1 MAGGYTGKYCIID
14 LSSKTTEVVEPAEA
28 FYRNFI
34 GGYGLGAAVIME
46 RQKAGVDPLS
56 SRAYLGFCSGLATGS
71 GALFSGRFMVVGK
84 SPLTGGW
91 GDANAGG
98 YLSREIKRS
107 GYDAVF
113 ITGAAQKPVWLRLD
127 GGNVEFKDAGS
138 LWGKDIIV
146 TEAAIREE
154 FGDQK
159 AQVAC
164 IGESGEKCSLIS
176 GIATDKGRIAARS
189 GLGAVMGS
197 KKLKAIA
204 FRGKHEIPVARPDEV
219 KEINRKFL
227 AEYKKSKL
235 PDRLT
240 VKFMRFIS
248 QMIARTGI
256 AVPAQASLVREIYR
270 KFGTPG
276 LTVYSAM
283 VGDMPIK
290 NWSGVGISDYSV
302 DSAARNSDE
311 SVIKYQKRKYACQSC
326 PLACGGI
333 IDIKKG
339 RYRGTEGH
347 KPEYET
353 LGSFGG
359 LLLHDDLDAI
369 IELNEMC
376 NRAGIDTISTGAAVA
391 FATECFENGIIDEGA
406 TNGLKLGWGKSEEII
421 KLTEMIIK
429 RQGLGDIL
437 ADGVKRAAAK
447 IGKGAEKF
455 AMHAGGQELPMHDS
469 RLDAGFAIA
478 YQCEPTPGRH
488 SISSFQYT
496 DLFSVAKMFPRAK
509 QMINKGQGK
518 ESKKIRGYT
527 AGSYYM
533 QLVNSAGMCFFG
545 AITSTLPLVAWLNA
559 VTGWDLTPDEYL
571 KTGERILNL
580 RKAFNIR
587 EGINPGDHKLS
598 ERALGKIPL
607 TKGPLKGVTLDMEW
621 LMKEFYDTVGWD
633 LNTGGPTAEK
643 MKELG
648 IAGLCDK
655 IINTKDP
662 ADLVN
667 PV

>member
-14 LSSKTTEVVEPAEA
+14 LGSKTTEVVEPDET
-28 FYRNFI
+28 FYQKFI

-56 SRAYLGFCSGLATGS
+56 SQAYLGFCSGLATGS

-113 ITGAAQKPVWLRLD
+113 ITGAAQKPVWIRLD
-127 GGNVEFKDAGS
+127 GENIEFKDAGA
-138 LWGKDIIV
+138 LWGKDIIE
-146 TEAAIREE
+146 TEAVIRGEL
-154 FGDQK
+154 GDQK
-159 AQVAC
+159 VQVAC

-204 FRGKHEIPVARPDEV
+204 FRGKHEIPVVRPDEV

-227 AEYKKSKL
+227 VEYKKSKL
-235 PDRLT
+235 LDRLT

-290 NWSGVGISDYSV
+290 NWTGVGITDYSV

-391 FATECFENGIIDEGA
+391 FATECFENGIIDEDVTG
-406 TNGLKLGWGKSEEII
+406 GLKLGWGKSEEII

-437 ADGVKRAAAK
+437 ADGVKLAAEK
-447 IGKGAEKF
+447 IGKGARKF

-509 QMINKGQGK
+509 RMINTGREK
-518 ESKKIRGYT
+518 ESKKIRGFT
-527 AGSYYM
+527 AGTYYM

-545 AITSTLPLVAWLNA
+545 AITSTLPLVDWLNA

-571 KTGERILNL
+571 KTGERILSL
-580 RKAFNIR
+580 RKAFNVR
-587 EGINPGDHKLS
+587 EGIKPEEHTLS
-598 ERALGKIPL
+598 ERALGKTPL
-607 TKGPLKGVTLDMEW
+607 TKGPLRGVTLDMGW

-648 IAGLCDK
+648 IEELCD
-655 IINTKDP
+655 
-662 ADLVN
+662 
-667 PV
+667 

>member
-14 LSSKTTEVVEPAEA
+14 LSSQTTEVVEPDDG
-28 FYRNFI
+28 FYRKFL

-46 RQKAGVDPLS
+46 RQAAGVDPLS
-56 SRAYLGFCSGLATGS
+56 PAAHLGFCTGLATGS

-98 YLSREIKRS
+98 YLSREIKRT

-113 ITGAAQKPVWLRLD
+113 VTGAAQTPVWLSLD
-127 GGNVEFKDAGS
+127 GEHIEFEDADT
-138 LWGKDIIV
+138 LWGKDIIE
-146 TEAAIREE
+146 TEAAIREKL
-154 FGDQK
+154 GDRK
-159 AQVAC
+159 VQVAC

-176 GIATDKGRIAARS
+176 GIATDKGRMAARS

-197 KKLKAIA
+197 KNLKAIA
-204 FRGKHEIPVARPDEV
+204 FRGKHEIPVARPEEV
-219 KEINRKFL
+219 KEINQKFL
-227 AEYKKSKL
+227 AKYKKSKL

-248 QMIARTGI
+248 QMVAKTGI
-256 AVPAQASLVREIYR
+256 SVPAQASLVREIYHQY
-270 KFGTPG
+270 GTPG
-276 LTVYSAM
+276 LTIYSAM

-290 NWSGVGISDYSV
+290 NWDGVGIDDYSV
-302 DSAARNSDE
+302 ESAAKNSDE
-311 SVIKYQKRKYACQSC
+311 NVIKYQKRKYACQGC

-333 IDIKKG
+333 IDIRKG
-339 RYRGTEGH
+339 RYRGTQGH

-376 NRAGIDTISTGAAVA
+376 NRAGIDTISTGAVVA
-391 FATECFENGIIDEGA
+391 FATECFEKGIIDRDA
-406 TNGLKLGWGKSEEII
+406 TGGLKLGWGKSEEIV

-429 RQGLGDIL
+429 REGIGDIL
-437 ADGVKRAAAK
+437 ADGVKRAAET
-447 IGKGAEKF
+447 IGNNAEQF

-469 RLDAGFAIA
+469 RLDPGFAIA

-496 DLFSVAKMFPRAK
+496 DLFSVAKLFPQAK
-509 QMINKGQGK
+509 RMIQQAADRESRKVKGYAAGTY
-518 ESKKIRGYT
+518 YT
-527 AGSYYM
+527 

-545 AITSTLPLVAWLNA
+545 AITSTLPLVDWLNA
-559 VTGWDLTPDEYL
+559 VTGWDLTPDEYF

-587 EGINPGDHKLS
+587 EGIKPADHELS
-598 ERALGKIPL
+598 DRALGKTPL
-607 TKGPLKGVTLDMEW
+607 TAGPLKGVRVDMGW
-621 LMKEFYDTVGWD
+621 LVKEFSETVGWD
-633 LNTGGPTAEK
+633 LNTGGPTVEK
-643 MKELG
+643 MRELG
-648 IAGLCDK
+648 IEEFG
-655 IINTKDP
+655 I
-662 ADLVN
+662 
-667 PV
+667 

>member
-1 MAGGYTGKYCIID
+1 MAGGYMGKYCIVN
-14 LSSKTTEVVEPAEA
+14 LSNGTTEVVEPDEA
-28 FYRNFI
+28 FYQKYLS
-34 GGYGLGAAVIME
+34 GYGLGAAVIME
-46 RQKAGVDPLS
+46 RQKPGVDPLAPQS
-56 SRAYLGFCSGLATGS
+56 YLGFCSGLITGS

-98 YLSREIKRS
+98 YLSREIKRT

-113 ITGAAQKPVWLRLD
+113 FTGAAEKPVWVSISD
-127 GGNVEFKDAGS
+127 ENIEIKDAGL
-138 LWGKDIIV
+138 LWGKDIID
-146 TEAAIREE
+146 TEAALKAEL
-154 FGDQK
+154 GDQK
-159 AQVAC
+159 VQVAC

-176 GIATDKGRIAARS
+176 GIATDSGRMAARS

-204 FRGKHEIPVARPDEV
+204 FRGTRDIPVARPEEV
-219 KEINRKFL
+219 KEINRNFMV
-227 AEYKKSKL
+227 EYKKSKL

-240 VKFMRFIS
+240 VKFMHFIS
-248 QMIARTGI
+248 QMIAKTGI

-270 KFGTPG
+270 KYGTPG

-290 NWSGVGISDYSV
+290 NWDGVGITDYTV
-302 DSAARNSDE
+302 ASAAKNSDE

-339 RYRGTEGH
+339 RYQGTKGH

-376 NRAGIDTISTGAAVA
+376 NRAGIDTISTGATVA
-391 FATECFENGIIDEGA
+391 FAIECFENGIIDESA
-406 TNGLKLGWGKSEEII
+406 TGGLNLGWGKSEEII
-421 KLTEMIIK
+421 KLSEMIIK
-429 RQGLGDIL
+429 REGIGDTL
-437 ADGVKRAAAK
+437 ADGVKRAAEK
-447 IGKGAEKF
+447 IGKGADKF
-455 AMHAGGQELPMHDS
+455 AMHAGGQELPMHDP
-469 RLDAGFAIA
+469 RLDPGFAIA

-488 SISSFQYT
+488 SISSYQYT
-496 DLFSVAKMFPRAK
+496 DLYGVARMFPKAK
-509 QMINKGQGK
+509 QLINQARGK

-527 AGSYYM
+527 AGTYYM

-559 VTGWDLTPDEYL
+559 VTGWDLSPDEYF
-571 KTGERILNL
+571 KTGERILAL
-580 RKAFNIR
+580 RKAFNVR
-587 EGINPGDHKLS
+587 EGIKPDDHKLS
-598 ERALGKIPL
+598 DRALGKTPL
-607 TKGPLKGVTLDMEW
+607 TKGPLKGVTVDMDG
-621 LMKEFYDTVGWD
+621 LMKEFFDTVGWD
-633 LNTGGPTAEK
+633 LVSGGPTPEK
-643 MKELG
+643 MKALG
-648 IAGLCDK
+648 IDSL
-655 IINTKDP
+655 IS
-662 ADLVN
+662 
-667 PV
+667 

>member
-14 LSSKTTEVVEPAEA
+14 LSSKTTEVVEPNDG
-28 FYRNFI
+28 FYRKFL

-46 RQKAGVDPLS
+46 RQAAGVDPLS
-56 SRAYLGFCSGLATGS
+56 PAAHLGFCTGLATGS

-98 YLSREIKRS
+98 YLSREIKRT

-113 ITGAAQKPVWLRLD
+113 VTGAAQMPVWLSLD
-127 GGNVEFKDAGS
+127 DEHIEFKDADT
-138 LWGKDIIV
+138 LWGKDIIE
-146 TEAAIREE
+146 TETAIREAL
-154 FGDQK
+154 GDK
-159 AQVAC
+159 KVQVAC

-176 GIATDKGRIAARS
+176 GIATDKGRMAARS

-197 KKLKAIA
+197 KNLKAIA
-204 FRGKHEIPVARPDEV
+204 FRGKHKIPIARPEEV
-219 KEINRKFL
+219 KEINQKFL

-248 QMIARTGI
+248 QLIAKTGI
-256 AVPAQASLVREIYR
+256 SVPAQASLVREIYR
-270 KFGTPG
+270 KYGTPG

-290 NWSGVGISDYSV
+290 NWDGVGIDDYSV
-302 DSAARNSDE
+302 ESAAKNSDE
-311 SVIKYQKRKYACQSC
+311 NVIKYQKSKYACQGC

-333 IDIKKG
+333 IDIRKG
-339 RYRGTEGH
+339 RYRGTQGH

-353 LGSFGG
+353 LGAFGG

-376 NRAGIDTISTGAAVA
+376 NRAGIDTISTGAVVA
-391 FATECFENGIIDEGA
+391 FATECFEKGIIDKDA
-406 TNGLKLGWGKSEEII
+406 TGGLKLGWGKSEEIV
-421 KLTEMIIK
+421 KLTEMIIE
-429 RQGLGDIL
+429 REGIGDIL
-437 ADGVKRAAAK
+437 ADGVKRAAET
-447 IGKGAEKF
+447 IGNHAEQF

-469 RLDAGFAIA
+469 RLDPGFAIA

-496 DLFSVAKMFPRAK
+496 DLFSVAKLFPQAK
-509 QMINKGQGK
+509 RMINQAADR
-518 ESKKIRGYT
+518 ESRKVRGYA
-527 AGSYYM
+527 AGTYYT

-545 AITSTLPLVAWLNA
+545 AITSALPLVDWLNA
-559 VTGWDLTPDEYL
+559 VTGWGLTPDEYF

-587 EGINPGDHKLS
+587 EGIKPADHDLS
-598 ERALGKIPL
+598 DRALGKTPL
-607 TKGPLKGVTLDMEW
+607 TAGPLKGVRVDMGW
-621 LMKEFYDTVGWD
+621 LVKEFSDTVGWD
-633 LNTGGPTAEK
+633 LNTGGPTVEK
-643 MKELG
+643 MRELG
-648 IAGLCDK
+648 IEEFG
-655 IINTKDP
+655 I
-662 ADLVN
+662 
-667 PV
+667 